1 MRDRSDKNFVSSAVY
16 RCSLLPSLAP
26 KLKFRLNWL
35 QHRRRMPHGGE
46 TEHWAAPLTKRNLL
60 SSLHLTWCVL
70 ASSLI
75 VAATF
80 TAACSGGGASPK
92 QEQGGGQPSAVPV
105 KVAPVVQ
112 KAMPLEI
119 RVIGAAVTAT
129 VAVHAQITGELTSV
143 NFNEGDDVEAGQVL
157 FTLDRRPLE
166 AALQQEQAN
175 LERDLAQA
183 TNVKAQATRY
193 RDLAERGI
201 ATREQVDQITA
212 NAAALDAT
220 VGADRAVVEN
230 AKLQLEYAT
239 IAATMSGRTGALMV
253 HAGNLVRADDTTPLV
268 VIKRLAP
275 IHVSFGIPEAQLPDF
290 KRYLAQKSLH
300 VEARPPNET
309 GPASNG
315 RISFVDNAVDQT
327 TGTIKI
333 KGMFPNDD
341 RRLWP
346 GQFVNIVVTLTTDP
360 AAIVVPTIAVQAGP
374 QGQYVFVVKPDQTA
388 ELRTV
393 TLARTSGTEAIIKD
407 GLKAGETVITDG
419 QLRLV
424 SGTRITVKTETSQ
437 EAAP

>member
-1 MRDRSDKNFVSSAVY
+1 
-16 RCSLLPSLAP
+16 
-26 KLKFRLNWL
+26 
-35 QHRRRMPHGGE
+35 
-46 TEHWAAPLTKRNLL
+46 
-60 SSLHLTWCVL
+60 VL

-80 TAACSGGGASPK
+80 TVACSGGEASP
-92 QEQGGGQPSAVPV
+92 QQRQGGGQRSAVAV
-105 KVAPVVQ
+105 TVAPVVR

-119 RVIGAAVTAT
+119 RVIGKAVAAT
-129 VAVHAQITGELTSV
+129 VAVHARITGELTSV
-143 NFNEGDDVEAGQVL
+143 NFNEGDDVKAGQVL

-166 AALQQEQAN
+166 AALQRAQAD

-183 TNVKAQATRY
+183 TNAKAQATRY
-193 RDLAERGI
+193 QDLAQRGI
-201 ATREQVDQITA
+201 ATREQVDQITTD
-212 NAAALDAT
+212 AAALEAT
-220 VGADRAVVEN
+220 VGADRAAVEN
-230 AKLQLEYAT
+230 AKVQLEYAT
-239 IAATMSGRTGALMV
+239 IAATMSGPTGALMV

-268 VIKRLAP
+268 VIKRVAP
-275 IHVSFGIPEAQLPDF
+275 IGVSFGIPEAQLPDF
-290 KRYLAQKSLH
+290 KRYLAQKPLP
-300 VEARPPNET
+300 VVARPPNEA

-333 KGMFPNDD
+333 KGTFPNDD

-346 GQFVNIVVTLTTDP
+346 DQFVNVVVTLTTDP
-360 AAIVVPTIAVQAGP
+360 AAIVVPTIAVQTGP

-393 TLARTSGTEAIIKD
+393 TLARTSGTEAIIKE

-424 SGTRITVKTETSQ
+424 SGSRITVKTETSQ
-437 EAAP
+437 GAAP